1 MQKHFWA
8 GYLSKFLFHTGPSAQ
23 DTLTRGNRMHLSRY
37 IIAYLRQNASRAI
50 FLDPFHI
57 PYTREN
63 KAARPPGEC
72 VRASWENPFS
82 SLGRNAGS
90 GKTGIFPPIIRF
102 ERIIIRSLF
111 HSFFSLLHLVIVCFL
126 VPAIVSQFPTV
137 AIGSYI
143 DKNFRSLPCAVIT
156 LCNYPRAK

>member
-8 GYLSKFLFHTGPSAQ
+8 GYLSKLLFYTGPSAK

-57 PYTREN
+57 PYMREN

-111 HSFFSLLHLVIVCFL
+111 SLLHLVTVYFL
-126 VPAIVSQFPTV
+126 VVAIVSQFPIV
-137 AIGSYI
+137 AIGSYT
-143 DKNFRSLPCAVIT
+143 DKNFRSLPCAAIT
-156 LCNYPRAK
+156 LCNYPWAK